1 MKISNK
7 YNIPQ
12 EAIDRMVKDGL
23 IACQWPRYEKI
34 YEQFEDMMRKPGA
47 IRSHV
52 IRDLSDKERVSE
64 RHIREIIS
72 KFR

>member
-34 YEQFEDMMRKPGA
+34 YEKFEELMRRPGA
-47 IRSHV
+47 IKSHV
-52 IRDLSDKERVSE
+52 IQELSDKERVSE